1 MSKFAEFHHVERRDG
16 GGVALAHLPPT
27 FQVQPAPRLSCQAP
41 ASVSTLPVFPPSL
54 SSLSESTSHLSHHTE
69 IAISSRFSLPSQ
81 IDIGFLTIFSLVL
94 IHGLNGSPI
103 ETWTHKK
110 SKVCW
115 PRDLLPKQQPLTR
128 VLSFGY
134 SADIFKNTSV
144 AGIRM
149 NSRSLLSALFD
160 KREDIEDQNRPIVFL
175 AHSLGGLVAKQALR
189 FANNEHRFSPLAAAT
204 RGLIFYGTPHTGSD
218 KERWQTVAKAFAPL
232 VPIGGRGEMS
242 PLVDAL
248 LRNSKDI
255 CDISEDFIFLS
266 RNYALINFYEAHVFP
281 GTSKP
286 IVEQMDATMR
296 LDHETAL
303 PINSD
308 HMNIC
313 RFKDSEDAG
322 FQNTY
327 RRIKE
332 ASRGGPNQVPMAMP
346 GQFPMGMGMPNPMQ
360 MGGMPPYMHGMHM
373 GMPHYMMNMGMP
385 EQGWQTAGAANSHQS
400 QQEVRPTQAEPKRIE
415 QRQLSFP
422 IHGFPGMSGQ
432 GFFHNMGMHGQ
443 WSPPTYG
450 QMQGQQGFVEPEQ
463 AQASKARGGGLKS
476 RFPWR

>member
-1 MSKFAEFHHVERRDG
+1 MEIIYDPNKAG
-16 GGVALAHLPPT
+16 KG
-27 FQVQPAPRLSCQAP
+27 QA
-41 ASVSTLPVFPPSL
+41 TL
-54 SSLSESTSHLSHHTE
+54 
-69 IAISSRFSLPSQ
+69 
-81 IDIGFLTIFSLVL
+81 DLVL
-94 IHGLNGSPI
+94 IHGLNGSRI

-115 PRDLLPKQQPLTR
+115 PKDLLPKQQPLTR

-134 SADIFKNTSV
+134 SADIYKNTSV

-160 KREDIEDQNRPIVFL
+160 KREDIEDRNRPIVFL
-175 AHSLGGLVAKQALR
+175 AHSLGGLIVKQALR

-218 KERWQTVAKAFAPL
+218 KERWQAVAKAFAPL

-248 LRNSKDI
+248 MRNSKDI
-255 CDISEDFIFLS
+255 SDISEDFIFLS
-266 RNYALINFYEAHVFP
+266 RKYALINFYETHVFP
-281 GTSKP
+281 GTNKP

-296 LDHETAL
+296 LDHENAL

-308 HMNIC
+308 HMNMC
-313 RFKDSEDAG
+313 RFKDADDAG

-332 ASRGGPNQVPMAMP
+332 ASLGGPNQAPIGMP
-346 GQFPMGMGMPNPMQ
+346 GQIPMGMPNPMQ
-360 MGGMPPYMHGMHM
+360 MGGMPPYMQGMHM
-373 GMPHYMMNMGMP
+373 GMPPYMMNMGMP
-385 EQGWQTAGAANSHQS
+385 GQSQSQTDASDWHQS
-400 QQEVRPTQAEPKRIE
+400 QQEVPPAPEPKRID

-422 IHGFPGMSGQ
+422 IQGYPGMSGQ
-432 GFFHNMGMHGQ
+432 GFFPNMGMYGQ
-443 WSPPTYG
+443 WFPAMYG

-463 AQASKARGGGLKS
+463 AKAGKSWGGGVKS
-476 RFPWR
+476 PFPWR